1 MANQEND
8 KQGYEFNTNKG
19 TRMESA
25 AKGEEQNNQRQEG
38 GKNEQQT
45 AKRTNGN
52 HKEGQYD
59 KQNDD
64 ATMRP
69 TSEDDKLME
78 K

>member
-25 AKGEEQNNQRQEG
+25 AEGEEQKDQRPEG
-38 GKNEQQT
+38 GKDKRQT
-45 AKRTNGN
+45 AKRINSN
-52 HKEGQYD
+52 HQEGQYD

-78 K
+78 Q